1 MKRCLKSNGCK
12 LKGRWKEPKRI
23 LYIFFFCLCSFARQI
38 LLQECCLYTQ
48 HLSFIITSYTKPW
61 CLYQSL
67 RFTKFRPHLKHNN
80 FAKISYKQFN
90 YTENKTKNSTTQINE
105 ANVANSEVSHQVQ
118 KFMMPSE
125 LHDLNLL
132 LSNLQQL
139 GHTKQINTILLL
151 LKGNQI
157 PHILIKQQNSAI
169 SSKQQKSKRVQ

>member
-1 MKRCLKSNGCK
+1 M
-12 LKGRWKEPKRI
+12 
-23 LYIFFFCLCSFARQI
+23 
-38 LLQECCLYTQ
+38 
-48 HLSFIITSYTKPW
+48 
-61 CLYQSL
+61 
-67 RFTKFRPHLKHNN
+67 
-80 FAKISYKQFN
+80 ISYKQFN
-90 YTENKTKNSTTQINE
+90 YTENKKKNSTTQINE

-169 SSKQQKSKRVQ
+169 SSK